1 MPRFKIMPID
11 RSCSSAEIT
20 ALDAGSVLGIVDRLD
35 CKEADVLQDD
45 VYSFSVR
52 LGSNGLWSI
61 FQRQETNPVPRGL
74 QSFG

>member
-1 MPRFKIMPID
+1 MPRFKILPTD
-11 RSCSSAEIT
+11 QSYSSAQIT
-20 ALDAGSVLGIVDRLD
+20 ALDAGAVLGIVDRLD

-52 LGSNGLWSI
+52 LGSNGIWSI
-61 FQRQETNPVPRGL
+61 FQRADHALDTQAL